1 MQVCMPSYLFY
12 IPLEILALSSQILRC
27 HFHTKDDKA
36 KGKSNKLFSFSLM
49 GKLQVPLQYKPW
61 LLHCLAELAGI
72 SPNVGLLPS
81 KNVMALR

>member
-49 GKLQVPLQYKPW
+49 GKLQVTLQYKPW
-61 LLHCLAELAGI
+61 LLHCLTELSGI